1 VRLQEGGPQI
11 DPLGN
16 VEKGETPTP
25 LRAGLGIR
33 LDENLNGL
41 FAGVDLDTDWLVAE
55 VDLVA
60 SSVFSSNDNVRHQGL
75 ALKEIDGKIRLF
87 SPQVPLIQV

>member
-1 VRLQEGGPQI
+1 MRGTSRRRSGGFAKEVA
-11 DPLGN
+11 GN

-25 LRAGLGIR
+25 LRAGFGIR

-87 SPQVPLIQV
+87 SP